1 MPRTGRPK
9 SDNSKSIM
17 LRVRIDEEIMKQL
30 NFLSEE
36 LEVTRSEIVRNEIE
50 MSYKKIID
58 ISDYDE
64 TLILYNV
71 S

>member
-36 LEVTRSEIVRNEIE
+36 LEVTRSEIVR
-50 MSYKKIID
+50 KI
-58 ISDYDE
+58 SLKSVLFVVQN
-64 TLILYNV
+64 LI
-71 S
+71 